1 MSTSLETALWLIA
14 GGTVVIV
21 AVGVFGIWWERRDRR
36 RHAAAYRAR
45 LTDVDRAVQAA
56 AATRARR
63 DNARGLQAARDA
75 TDRAVSNIDRRA
87 GR

>member
-36 RHAAAYRAR
+36 RNAEFLSRRAETEIAYHANLAARAR
-45 LTDVDRAVQAA
+45 E
-56 AATRARR
+56 
-63 DNARGLQAARDA
+63 
-75 TDRAVSNIDRRA
+75 
-87 GR
+87 GRP

>member
-45 LTDVDRAVQAA
+45 LTDVDRHVQAA
-56 AATRARR
+56 AATRE
-63 DNARGLQAARDA
+63 
-75 TDRAVSNIDRRA
+75 RRA

>member
-1 MSTSLETALWLIA
+1 MSTSLETVLWLIA

-36 RHAAAYRAR
+36 RHAVAYRAR

-56 AATRARR
+56 AATRQRRARR
-63 DNARGLQAARDA
+63 
-75 TDRAVSNIDRRA
+75 
-87 GR
+87 

>member
-45 LTDVDRAVQAA
+45 LTDVDRAVHAA
-56 AATRARR
+56 AATR
-63 DNARGLQAARDA
+63 Q
-75 TDRAVSNIDRRA
+75 RRA